1 MAISRCGL
9 VGQWLHMRLTGGRV
23 PRTPVFS
30 GSVQRVLGLR
40 GEDADEIGRCSPKD
54 TITARGF
61 SSSARSTA
69 PVSIASAIT

>member
-1 MAISRCGL
+1 
-9 VGQWLHMRLTGGRV
+9 
-23 PRTPVFS
+23 VFS
-30 GSVQRVLGLR
+30 GSVQRVFGLR